1 MLHGNEKHFNKLASS
16 LAVFKAEGYLFK
28 GRNKWPRFKI
38 LRLAYLSKRITNAF
52 LAFLFERYMF
62 LFLNVSCFKKKL
74 QTPAA
79 LYARGGMAV
88 LKDEDMLVQPV

>member
-1 MLHGNEKHFNKLASS
+1 
-16 LAVFKAEGYLFK
+16 
-28 GRNKWPRFKI
+28 
-38 LRLAYLSKRITNAF
+38 
-52 LAFLFERYMF
+52 MF